1 MCVCVCMVV
10 VVVPVLPESNST
22 WLFENGCDLRVGLFK
37 RKERKEGR
45 KKRRRKGRKEERKT
59 RRKERQE
66 GKKKKVKRRKKTVS
80 TTITCCC
87 SRRRRRRRRRRWITP
102 ILLTGCHQLPALQR
116 KGKPRHMFKPPP
128 YSSPLVIVILLHH
141 VTRVSFLLFEDHS
154 VRHKRGTSTRRV
166 TQATV
171 GGGVL

>member
-1 MCVCVCMVV
+1 MVCVYVCMCICVYV
-10 VVVPVLPESNST
+10 CMVVVPVLPESNST

-37 RKERKEGR
+37 RRKEKKERK
-45 KKRRRKGRKEERKT
+45 KGRQEGKE
-59 RRKERQE
+59 ERQE
-66 GKKKKVKRRKKTVS
+66 GKKKKKGRRKKTVS

-87 SRRRRRRRRRRWITP
+87 SHRRRRRRRRWITP

-141 VTRVSFLLFEDHS
+141 VTRISLLLFEDHS
-154 VRHKRGTSTRRV
+154 VRHKRGTPRV
-166 TQATV
+166 TQVTV